1 MEFGRKHLS
10 DKFFLDGDQRKSL
23 RNIITREI
31 VANTLIHREFTSSY
45 QAKFIIESD
54 KMYVENASR
63 AMQSTIITLD
73 NLEPNPK
80 NPIIA
85 AFFRNIGY
93 ADQLGSGVRN
103 LFRYSKYYS
112 GQDPEFF
119 EGDIFRIIVP
129 LDEATTQ
136 VTQVTTQV
144 TQATTQVTQATQA
157 RSIDSE
163 QKIVNLLQQNPSA
176 SQAEVAAKL
185 GISVNAV
192 KYYIRKLRDLGCL
205 ERVGSPQKGK
215 WIVKS

>member
-1 MEFGRKHLS
+1 MW
-10 DKFFLDGDQRKSL
+10 FFTYTTNSIFWG
-23 RNIITREI
+23 E
-31 VANTLIHREFTSSY
+31 LIFY
-45 QAKFIIESD
+45 
-54 KMYVENASR
+54 Y
-63 AMQSTIITLD
+63 
-73 NLEPNPK
+73 LEPNPK

-85 AFFRNIGY
+85 ASFRNIGY

-119 EGDIFRIIVP
+119 EGNIFRIIVP
-129 LDEATTQ
+129 LDGATTQ
-136 VTQVTTQV
+136 V
-144 TQATTQVTQATQA
+144 TQA

-185 GISVNAV
+185 GISVNTV
-192 KYYIRKLRDLGCL
+192 KYYIRKLRDLGRL

>member
-1 MEFGRKHLS
+1 MGE
-10 DKFFLDGDQRKSL
+10 
-23 RNIITREI
+23 
-31 VANTLIHREFTSSY
+31 LIFY
-45 QAKFIIESD
+45 
-54 KMYVENASR
+54 Y
-63 AMQSTIITLD
+63 
-73 NLEPNPK
+73 LEPNPK

-129 LDEATTQ
+129 LDGAT
-136 VTQVTTQV
+136 
-144 TQATTQVTQATQA
+144 TQATTQVTQA

-192 KYYIRKLRDLGCL
+192 KYYIRKLRDLGRL

>member
-1 MEFGRKHLS
+1 MFVPQIVFFG
-10 DKFFLDGDQRKSL
+10 G
-23 RNIITREI
+23 E
-31 VANTLIHREFTSSY
+31 LIFY
-45 QAKFIIESD
+45 
-54 KMYVENASR
+54 Y
-63 AMQSTIITLD
+63 
-73 NLEPNPK
+73 LEPNPK

-103 LFRYSKYYS
+103 LFKYSKYYS
-112 GQDPEFF
+112 GQNPEFV
-119 EGDIFRIIVP
+119 EGDVFRIIVP

-136 VTQVTTQV
+136 VTQ
-144 TQATTQVTQATQA
+144 A

-163 QKIVNLLQQNPSA
+163 QKIINLLQQYPSV
-176 SQAEVAAKL
+176 SQAEVATKL

-192 KYYIRKLRDLGCL
+192 KYYIRKLRVLGRL

>member
-1 MEFGRKHLS
+1 MFVPQIVFFG
-10 DKFFLDGDQRKSL
+10 G
-23 RNIITREI
+23 E
-31 VANTLIHREFTSSY
+31 LIFY
-45 QAKFIIESD
+45 
-54 KMYVENASR
+54 Y
-63 AMQSTIITLD
+63 
-73 NLEPNPK
+73 LEPNPK

-112 GQDPEFF
+112 GQNPEFV
-119 EGDIFRIIVP
+119 EGDVFRIIVP

-136 VTQVTTQV
+136 ATQVTTQV
-144 TQATTQVTQATQA
+144 TQA

-163 QKIVNLLQQNPSA
+163 QKIVNLLQQYPSV
-176 SQAEVAAKL
+176 SQAEVATKL

-192 KYYIRKLRDLGCL
+192 KYYIRKLRVLGRL